1 MTVFI
6 DSREDIKLTG
16 ASKVENLEQW
26 SGADLMLSR
35 LTMPCKTRALLDK
48 HIDAGAILVQ
58 LKVGED
64 LAASVGDRLNDSL
77 ARMRSVTKRTAS
89 HWLLF
94 IGVLGCDKEGSATI
108 NGYRSRGSLSF
119 ATIDGA
125 IVGWMARGGVY
136 YTLPRI
142 EMLDAWCHAMER
154 RLAAYDAHQYHY
166 AFSQQDMPDDFDTP
180 LQIPVRVTDARRVLI
195 GFKGL
200 GPETVNKV
208 WKHCGDFKAAL
219 MFLTDPSSAG
229 VIEGIGAKT
238 IASIRR
244 QCGLSESDGYFGWD
258 RDTPE
263 PMSVKEIIAATHR
276 IRTQAE
282 IDRDTA
288 DLFGKKAK
296 ATT

>member
-6 DSREDIKLTG
+6 DSRERIPIDNAVRVEDLEAGTG
-16 ASKVENLEQW
+16 A
-26 SGADLMLSR
+26 DIMLSR
-35 LTMPCKTRALLDK
+35 LSMPCKTRALLEK
-48 HIDAGAILVQ
+48 HMDSGAILVQ
-58 LKVGED
+58 LKIGED

-119 ATIDGA
+119 ASIDGA

-136 YTLPRI
+136 YTLPHI
-142 EMLDAWCHAMER
+142 GLLDAWVHAMER
-154 RLAAYDAHQYHY
+154 RLGEYDAHQYHY
-166 AFSQQDMPDDFDTP
+166 AFSQQDMPDDLDTP

-208 WKHCGDFKAAL
+208 WSHCGDFKAAL
-219 MFLTDPSSAG
+219 MFLTDPASAG

-244 QCGLSESDGYFGWD
+244 QCGLSESDGYFGWE
-258 RDTPE
+258 RDEPIPQRFGNLTPVVR
-263 PMSVKEIIAATHR
+263 S
-276 IRTQAE
+276 AE
-282 IDRDTA
+282 QVAKDTA
-288 DLFGKKAK
+288 DLFGKAK
-296 ATT
+296 VAP